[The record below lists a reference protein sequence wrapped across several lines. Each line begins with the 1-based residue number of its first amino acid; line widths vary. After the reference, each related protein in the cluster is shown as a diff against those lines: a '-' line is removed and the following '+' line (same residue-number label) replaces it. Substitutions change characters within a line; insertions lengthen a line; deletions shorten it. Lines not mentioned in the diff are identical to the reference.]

1 MDKQRKWFLEMELTP
16 GEDAVKIV
24 QMTTNDLEYYMNLV
38 GKAAAGFEKID
49 SSFFFYS
56 NFKRSFTVGKMLLNS
71 ITYYREIVCERVNQC
86 GKLHSFFFLF

>member
-49 SSFFFYS
+49 SSFFFIPILKEVLQWVKCY
-56 NFKRSFTVGKMLLNS
+56 
-71 ITYYREIVCERVNQC
+71 
-86 GKLHSFFFLF
+86 